1 MGVEP
6 ASRERVF
13 GLMEEWNEMLS
24 GRRADEGLAV
34 AKD

>member
-24 GRRADEGLAV
+24 GRPAPT
-34 AKD
+34 KD